1 MFGLKVILACLEF
14 LDAETAA
21 IYYETSMTSSD
32 HDFLTLKTKVKV
44 FSKYVSIWKR
54 MQDIFVCRVK
64 MRMLGTRKP

>member
-21 IYYETSMTSSD
+21 IYYETSMTSD
-32 HDFLTLKTKVKV
+32 QDFLTLKTKVKV